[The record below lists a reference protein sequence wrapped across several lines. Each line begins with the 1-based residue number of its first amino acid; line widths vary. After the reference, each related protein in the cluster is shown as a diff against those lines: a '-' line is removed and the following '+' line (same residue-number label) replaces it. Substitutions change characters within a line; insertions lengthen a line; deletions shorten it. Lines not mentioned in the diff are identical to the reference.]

1 MKIRRQIIPV
11 RHLIRRSVRYLLVK
25 RGFRLVEAFVVLA
38 ALAFVLTGSRIQTID
53 RLGNRAD
60 IVASV
65 IATALVIAG
74 LRAVN
79 RRVMVA
85 IDRRFFREAY
95 DAQVILTEL
104 GEAIRDF
111 TRIEQLLEVVAAKIK
126 DALHPENVTIFLA
139 DEASGDLLPAFS
151 YGHVPVEDEADTVP
165 LALVLPH
172 DGRVSERLNKLS
184 PPDPIEFQSADDL
197 IEITQRGS
205 AGDLSAREALTL
217 RAIRP
222 TLLIPIRSNGHLYGV
237 ISLGRRLGDL
247 PYSKEDEQLLM
258 FVGAQMAIT
267 FENASLIRRMAE
279 EELIKR
285 ELEMAADVQRQLFP
299 AGALEDET
307 LELYGTCLPARWVG
321 GDYYDYFVVREHRVG
336 MAIGDV
342 AGKGIAA
349 ALLMS
354 TVQALLW
361 SQLTS
366 GDRCLAE
373 VVSSINRLLRRS
385 TGEGG
390 YVTFFL
396 AEFEEET
403 RRLTYVNAGHNPPIL
418 FRSRDDLRAKD
429 EDGLQGQLRLRPSAS
444 APVNAGAAAVSV
456 AKDIQEEALVSELTT
471 GGPIIGTFL
480 DMPYE
485 QETIQAESGDVLVA
499 FTDGVTEALSPEGIE
514 FGEERLR
521 SVVTQS
527 LHLAAREVA
536 ERIIA
541 RLREWQRD
549 APQHDDITL
558 IIAKVK

>member
-1 MKIRRQIIPV
+1 M
-11 RHLIRRSVRYLLVK
+11 RYLLVK
-25 RGFRLVEAFVVLA
+25 RGFRLVEAIVVLA
-38 ALAFVLTGSRIQTID
+38 ALCFVLTGSRIAAID

-65 IATALVIAG
+65 IVTALTIAL

-95 DAQVILTEL
+95 NAQVVLTEL
-104 GEAIRDF
+104 GEAVRTF
-111 TRIEQLLEVVAAKIK
+111 TKVEQLLKLVAAKIT

-139 DEASGDLLPAFS
+139 EEATGDLFPAFS
-151 YGHVPVEDEADTVP
+151 YGHVPVTDKADVVP
-165 LALVLPH
+165 STLVLPH
-172 DGRVSERLNKLS
+172 DGWVMKRLNKLS
-184 PPDPIEFQSADDL
+184 LPDSIEFQSGDGFVEVPRSGRAD
-197 IEITQRGS
+197 
-205 AGDLSAREALTL
+205 ALSVREALTL
-217 RAIRP
+217 RTIRP
-222 TLLIPIRSNGHLYGV
+222 ALLIPIRSNGHVYGV
-237 ISLGRRLGDL
+237 ISLGHRLGDL
-247 PYSKEDEQLLM
+247 PYSKEDVQLLR
-258 FVGAQMAIT
+258 VVAGQMAIT

-285 ELEMAADVQRQLFP
+285 ELEMAWEVQRQLFP
-299 AGALEDET
+299 AGALEAET

-354 TVQALLW
+354 NVQALLW

-366 GDRCLAE
+366 QGRALPE
-373 VVSSINRLLRRS
+373 IVSSLNRLLRHS

-396 AEFEEET
+396 AEFDEET
-403 RRLTYVNAGHNPPIL
+403 RGLTYVNAGHNPPMF
-418 FRSRDDLRAKD
+418 FRRRDYLRAQD

-444 APVNAGAAAVSV
+444 ASAGAGSTAVSV
-456 AKDIQEEALVSELTT
+456 AMDVQGEALVSQLTT

-514 FGEERLR
+514 FGEDRLR

-527 LHLAAREVA
+527 LHFAAREVA

-558 IIAKVK
+558 IVAKVK